1 MAAPAPTQTFSVDI
15 LPQPN
20 QVFTVALN
28 PAVDQTF
35 LVSTLPVYETG
46 RNIKVVRF
54 EMPSTTTLVYEA
66 PAYEIPSYTTD
77 DITVV
82 SYDMH
87 DYTVLNYDPDAEGPP
102 PCEVERPSTGLLY
115 PRGDR

>member
-15 LPQPN
+15 LPQPD
-20 QVFTVALN
+20 QVLTVALN
-28 PAVDQTF
+28 SAVDQTF
-35 LVSTLPVYETG
+35 LVSTMQVFETG

-54 EMPSTTTLVYEA
+54 EMPQVESIVVDIGSEV
-66 PAYEIPSYTTD
+66 PSYTTD

-87 DYTVLNYDPDAEGPP
+87 DYTWLAYDPDEEQT
-102 PCEVERPSTGLLY
+102 CEVIRPTTGLLY

>member
-1 MAAPAPTQTFSVDI
+1 MAAPDPAQTFSVAIVPAAD
-15 LPQPN
+15 QT
-20 QVFTVALN
+20 FSVALN
-28 PAVDQTF
+28 PAADQAF

-54 EMPSTTTLVYEA
+54 EMPQAESIVVDLGGG
-66 PAYEIPSYTTD
+66 EIPSYTTD

-82 SYDMH
+82 SFDMH
-87 DYTVLNYDPDAEGPP
+87 DYTWLIYDPDAEGPP
-102 PCEVERPSTGLLY
+102 PCEVERPTNGLLY